1 VLYTVGSTGLTLMN
15 SLIVADLTSLQNRGL
30 FTSFLAVPWIINAY
44 ISGYMVDGLGVDGW

>member
-1 VLYTVGSTGLTLMN
+1 MN

-44 ISGYMVDGLGVDGW
+44 ISGYMVDGLGVDGWWVYLTGLQLG